1 MTDCSLSLSDDEE
14 ESDDDPVDD
23 DVDVD
28 DNDDVKYISVS
39 IPPEYLSLVT
49 FPI

>member
-23 DVDVD
+23 GVD
-28 DNDDVKYISVS
+28 DNDDVKTISVS
-39 IPPEYLSLVT
+39 IPPE
-49 FPI
+49 

>member
-23 DVDVD
+23 DVD
-28 DNDDVKYISVS
+28 DNDDVKTISVS
-39 IPPEYLSLVT
+39 IPPE
-49 FPI
+49 